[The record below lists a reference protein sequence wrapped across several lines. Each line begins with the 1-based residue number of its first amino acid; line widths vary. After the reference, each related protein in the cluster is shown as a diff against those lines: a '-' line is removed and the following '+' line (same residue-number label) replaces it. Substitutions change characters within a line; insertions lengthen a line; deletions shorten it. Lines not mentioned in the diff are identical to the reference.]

1 MTPDT
6 ENQLA
11 TLIDLTGTV
20 PLIAPLRECVRH
32 FTALKI
38 EHRADA
44 RILLTQP
51 VARAGQKTRTW
62 LLEPAEIAALAARFA
77 DEESL
82 AG

>member
-20 PLIAPLRECVRH
+20 PLIAPLRECTRH
-32 FTALKI
+32 FAALKV

-62 LLEPAEIAALAARFA
+62 LLEPAEIAALVTHFGGA
-77 DEESL
+77 D
-82 AG
+82 GVTR

>member
-1 MTPDT
+1 MTSGT
-6 ENQLA
+6 EDQLA

-32 FTALKI
+32 FTALKV
-38 EHRADA
+38 EHRGDA

-62 LLEPAEIAALAARFA
+62 LLEPAEIAALAARFG
-77 DEESL
+77 DEDG
-82 AG
+82 ATG